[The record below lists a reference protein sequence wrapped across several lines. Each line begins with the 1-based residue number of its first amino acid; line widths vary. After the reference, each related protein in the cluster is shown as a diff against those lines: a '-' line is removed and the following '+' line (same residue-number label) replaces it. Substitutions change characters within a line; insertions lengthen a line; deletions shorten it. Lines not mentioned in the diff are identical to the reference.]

1 MYETTLVISPIGI
14 PSVIVT
20 IVSILASAASIIA
33 SAANIGG
40 TKIIEVLIF
49 SDFKAS
55 ATLLYT
61 GLSRCLVPPFP
72 GVTPQTTLVPYS
84 IICSE

>member
-1 MYETTLVISPIGI
+1 MGI

-20 IVSILASAASIIA
+20 IVSIFDSADSIIA

-40 TKIIEVLIF
+40 TKIIEVLT
-49 SDFKAS
+49 SSAFKAS
-55 ATLLYT
+55 STLLYT
-61 GLSRCLVPPFP
+61 GLLRCVVPPFP
-72 GVTPQTTLVPYS
+72 GVTPQTMFVPYS